1 MKKRNPGILLLEDG
15 RAFRGRLFGSARKG
29 FGEVVFN
36 TALTGYQEI
45 ITDPSYAGQIVTMTA
60 TQIGNYGINLED
72 DEAAKP
78 WLSGFVCRELS
89 GIVSNFRSQRTLD
102 DFLRAFDVP
111 AIDGIDTRALTLHLR
126 KHGAMRGVIAA
137 EQDAEALLKE
147 VKNSP
152 TMEGQD
158 LVKVVSD
165 HEPYDLNTGY
175 DSPFAEDSVLGGLSP
190 QLGTVPVVESKGGTN
205 GSPAFDDRDSPQSR
219 GLSLKCAAID
229 YGAKKNILRCLV
241 QVGFDVRVFCATA
254 KAEEILAWG
263 PDAVFLSNG
272 PGDPAVLDYAIAE
285 IKKLV
290 AHQLPI
296 FGICLGHQLLTWA
309 FGGKTY
315 KLKFGHHA
323 ANHPVMELAT
333 GSVEITSQNHGFAT
347 DPESLPDDVEVTH
360 VNQNDGTVSGI
371 RHKTLPVFSVQY
383 HPEASP
389 GPHDSLHLFRRF
401 QRLAVDR
408 APAKA

>member
-1 MKKRNPGILLLEDG
+1 MKKRPQGILLLEDG
-15 RAFRGRLFGSARKG
+15 RAFRGRLFGSLIKG

-36 TALTGYQEI
+36 TALSGYQEI

-60 TQIGNYGINLED
+60 TQIGNYGINIED
-72 DEAAKP
+72 DEADKP

-102 DFLRAFDVP
+102 DFLKAHDVP

-137 EQDAEALLKE
+137 EQDAEKLLEE
-147 VKNSP
+147 VKASP

-158 LVKVVSD
+158 LVKVVSN
-165 HEPYDLNTGY
+165 HEPYDLNSGY
-175 DSPFAEDSVLGGLSP
+175 DSKFAEDSVLASGG
-190 QLGTVPVVESKGGTN
+190 
-205 GSPAFDDRDSPQSR
+205 DSR
-219 GLSLKCAAID
+219 RLKCAAID
-229 YGAKKNILRCLV
+229 YGAKKNILKCLV
-241 QVGFDVRVFCATA
+241 QAGFQVRVFSATTS
-254 KAEEILAWG
+254 AEEVLTWG

-272 PGDPAVLDYAIAE
+272 PGDPAALDYAIKE
-285 IKKLV
+285 IKTLIERK
-290 AHQLPI
+290 LPI

-309 FGGKTY
+309 MGGKTY

-323 ANHPVMELAT
+323 ANHPVKELET
-333 GSVEITSQNHGFAT
+333 GRVEITSQNHGFAS

-360 VNQNDGTVSGI
+360 ENQNDHTVSGL
-371 RHKTLPVFSVQY
+371 RHKSLPIFCVQY

-401 QRLAVDR
+401 YRMALEH

>member
-1 MKKRNPGILLLEDG
+1 MKRRPPGILLLEDG
-15 RAFRGRLFGSARKG
+15 RAFRGRLFGSLRSG

-36 TALTGYQEI
+36 TALSGYQEI

-60 TQIGNYGINLED
+60 TQIGNYGINIED
-72 DEAAKP
+72 DEADKP

-102 DFLRAFDVP
+102 DYLKAQDVP

-137 EQDAEALLKE
+137 EQDVEKLLAE
-147 VKNSP
+147 VKASP

-158 LVKVVSD
+158 LVKVVSN

-175 DSPFAEDSVLGGLSP
+175 DSAFAEDSVLSADG
-190 QLGTVPVVESKGGTN
+190 
-205 GSPAFDDRDSPQSR
+205 DRK
-219 GLSLKCAAID
+219 LKCAAID
-229 YGAKKNILRCLV
+229 YGAKKNILKCLV
-241 QVGFDVRVFCATA
+241 QVGFQVRVFCATA
-254 KAEEILAWG
+254 TAEEILAWG

-272 PGDPAVLDYAIAE
+272 PGDPAALDYAIKE
-285 IKKLV
+285 IKTLV
-290 AHQLPI
+290 AQKLPI

-309 FGGKTY
+309 LGGTTY

-333 GSVEITSQNHGFAT
+333 GKVEITSQNHGFAS
-347 DPESLPDDVEVTH
+347 DPKSLPEDVEVTH
-360 VNQNDGTVSGI
+360 VNQNDQTVSGL
-371 RHKTLPVFSVQY
+371 RHKTEPIFCVQY

-401 QRLAVDR
+401 YRMALEHV
-408 APAKA
+408 PTTST

>member
-1 MKKRNPGILLLEDG
+1 MKKRSPGILLLEDG
-15 RAFRGRLFGSARKG
+15 RAFRGRLFGAQHKG

-36 TALTGYQEI
+36 TALSGYQEI

-72 DEAAKP
+72 DEADKP

-102 DFLRAFDVP
+102 DYLRASGVP
-111 AIDGIDTRALTLHLR
+111 GIDGIDTRALTLHLR

-147 VKNSP
+147 VKASP

-158 LVKVVSD
+158 LVKVVSN
-165 HEPYDLNTGY
+165 HEPYDLNSGY
-175 DSPFAEDSVLGGLSP
+175 DSPFAEDSVL
-190 QLGTVPVVESKGGTN
+190 TGGTGN
-205 GSPAFDDRDSPQSR
+205 PAGAP
-219 GLSLKCAAID
+219 LKCAAID

-241 QVGFDVRVFCATA
+241 QVGFKVRVFCATA
-254 KAEEILAWG
+254 TAEEILAWG

-272 PGDPAVLDYAIAE
+272 PGDPAALDYAIRE
-285 IKKLV
+285 IKVLV
-290 AHQLPI
+290 DKRLPI

-323 ANHPVMELAT
+323 ANHPVKELAT
-333 GSVEITSQNHGFAT
+333 GRVEITSQNHGFAT
-347 DPESLPDDVEVTH
+347 DPESLPQDVEVTH

-371 RHKTLPVFSVQY
+371 RHKKLPVFSVQY

-401 QRLAVDR
+401 HKMAVEQ

>member
-1 MKKRNPGILLLEDG
+1 MKRRPPGILLLEDG
-15 RAFRGRLFGSARKG
+15 RAFRGRLFGSMREG

-36 TALTGYQEI
+36 TALSGYQEI

-60 TQIGNYGINLED
+60 TQIGNYGINIED
-72 DEAAKP
+72 DECTKP

-102 DFLRAFDVP
+102 DFLKAHDVP

-126 KHGAMRGVIAA
+126 RQGAMRGVIAA
-137 EQDAEALLKE
+137 EQPVDKLLEK
-147 VKNSP
+147 VKASP

-158 LVKVVSD
+158 LVKVVSN

-175 DSPFAEDSVLGGLSP
+175 DSAFAEDSVLGGLS
-190 QLGTVPVVESKGGTN
+190 LKGTVPVFDTGLQGQRSSTTGTVPKV
-205 GSPAFDDRDSPQSR
+205 GDSP
-219 GLSLKCAAID
+219 LKCAAID
-229 YGAKKNILRCLV
+229 YGAKKNILKCLV
-241 QVGFDVRVFCATA
+241 QVGFQVRVFSATA
-254 KAEEILAWG
+254 TAEEILAWG

-272 PGDPAVLDYAIAE
+272 PGDPAALDYAIKE
-285 IKKLV
+285 IKTLIERK
-290 AHQLPI
+290 LPI

-309 FGGKTY
+309 LGGTTY

-323 ANHPVMELAT
+323 ANHPVKELET
-333 GSVEITSQNHGFAT
+333 GKVEITSQNHGFAS
-347 DPESLPDDVEVTH
+347 DPKSLPDDVEVTH
-360 VNQNDGTVSGI
+360 VNQNDQTVSGL
-371 RHKTLPVFSVQY
+371 RHKSLPVFCVQY

-401 QRLAVDR
+401 YRMALEH
-408 APAKA
+408 APSTAK

>member
-1 MKKRNPGILLLEDG
+1 MKKRNPGILLLEDC
-15 RAFRGRLFGSARKG
+15 RAFRGRLFGALHKG

-72 DEAAKP
+72 DEAARP

-102 DFLRAFDVP
+102 DFLRAFEVP

-126 KHGAMRGVIAA
+126 KHGAMRGVIAG
-137 EQDAEALLKE
+137 EQDADALLKE
-147 VKNSP
+147 VKASP

-158 LVKVVSD
+158 LVKVVSN
-165 HEPYDLNTGY
+165 HEPYDLTIGY
-175 DSPFAEDSVLGGLSP
+175 DSPFAEDSILHGARP
-190 QLGTVPVVESKGGTN
+190 
-205 GSPAFDDRDSPQSR
+205 R
-219 GLSLKCAAID
+219 LKCAAID

-241 QVGFDVRVFCATA
+241 QVGFDVRVFSATA
-254 KAEEILAWG
+254 KAEDILAWG

-272 PGDPAVLDYAIAE
+272 PGDPAALDYAIKE
-285 IKKLV
+285 IKQLV
-290 AHQLPI
+290 ARKLPI

-323 ANHPVMELAT
+323 ANHPVKELAT
-333 GSVEITSQNHGFAT
+333 GMVEITSQNHGFAT
-347 DPESLPDDVEVTH
+347 DPESLPGDVEVTH

-371 RHKTLPVFSVQY
+371 RHKDLPVFSVQY

-401 QRLAVDR
+401 RQMVDERLA
-408 APAKA
+408 AKS

>member
-1 MKKRNPGILLLEDG
+1 MKRRPPGILLLEDG
-15 RAFRGRLFGSARKG
+15 RAFRGRLFGAVRKG

-36 TALTGYQEI
+36 TALSGYQEI

-72 DEAAKP
+72 DEAEKP

-102 DFLRAFDVP
+102 DFLRAFNVP
-111 AIDGIDTRALTLHLR
+111 AIDGLDTRALTIHLR
-126 KHGAMRGVIAA
+126 KQGAMRGVIAA
-137 EQDAEALLKE
+137 EQDAATLLKE
-147 VKNSP
+147 VKASP

-165 HEPYDLNTGY
+165 HEPYDLAGGY
-175 DSPFAEDSVLGGLSP
+175 DSAFAEDSVLHGG
-190 QLGTVPVVESKGGTN
+190 GAK
-205 GSPAFDDRDSPQSR
+205 
-219 GLSLKCAAID
+219 LKCAAID
-229 YGAKKNILRCLV
+229 YGAKKNILKCLT

-254 KAEEILAWG
+254 TAEEILAWG

-272 PGDPAVLDYAIAE
+272 PGDPAALDYAIRE
-285 IKKLV
+285 IKTLIDRK
-290 AHQLPI
+290 LPI

-309 FGGKTY
+309 FGGKTF
-315 KLKFGHHA
+315 KMKFGHHA
-323 ANHPVMELAT
+323 ANHPVKELAT
-333 GSVEITSQNHGFAT
+333 GKVEITSQNHGFAT
-347 DPESLPDDVEVTH
+347 DPATLPKTAEVTH
-360 VNQNDGTVSGI
+360 TNQNDGTVSGI

-401 QRLAVDR
+401 HAMAVEH
-408 APAKA
+408 APARA

>member
-1 MKKRNPGILLLEDG
+1 MKKRTPGILLLEDG
-15 RAFRGRLFGSARKG
+15 RAFRGRLFGTARKG

-36 TALTGYQEI
+36 TALSGYQEI

-60 TQIGNYGINLED
+60 TQIGNYGINIED
-72 DEAAKP
+72 DEADKP

-102 DFLRAFDVP
+102 DYLKAHDIP

-137 EQDAEALLKE
+137 EQDGDKLLEE
-147 VKNSP
+147 VKASP

-158 LVKVVSD
+158 LVKVVSN

-175 DSPFAEDSVLGGLSP
+175 DSEFAEDSILSAT
-190 QLGTVPVVESKGGTN
+190 G
-205 GSPAFDDRDSPQSR
+205 DRK
-219 GLSLKCAAID
+219 LKCAAID
-229 YGAKKNILRCLV
+229 YGAKKNILKCLV
-241 QVGFDVRVFCATA
+241 QVGFQVRVFSATA
-254 KAEEILAWG
+254 TAEEILAWG

-272 PGDPAVLDYAIAE
+272 PGDPAALDYAIKE
-285 IKKLV
+285 IKTLV
-290 AHQLPI
+290 ARRLPI

-309 FGGKTY
+309 LGGTTY

-323 ANHPVMELAT
+323 ANHPVKELET
-333 GSVEITSQNHGFAT
+333 GKVEITSQNHGFAS
-347 DPESLPDDVEVTH
+347 DPKSLPDDVVVSHE
-360 VNQNDGTVSGI
+360 NQNDHTVSGLK
-371 RHKTLPVFSVQY
+371 HKTLPIFCVQY

-401 QRLAVDR
+401 YHMAMEH
-408 APAKA
+408 APSKA

>member
-1 MKKRNPGILLLEDG
+1 MLKRKPGILLLEDG
-15 RAFRGRLFGSARKG
+15 RAFRGRLFGAAQKG

-36 TALTGYQEI
+36 TSLSGYQEI

-72 DEAAKP
+72 NEADKA

-102 DFLRAFDVP
+102 DFLRACEVP
-111 AIDGIDTRALTLHLR
+111 AIDGLDTRALTLHLR

-137 EQDAEALLKE
+137 EQDADKLLEE
-147 VKNSP
+147 VKASP

-158 LVKVVSD
+158 LVKVVSNHD
-165 HEPYDLNTGY
+165 PYDLNTGY
-175 DSPFAEDSVLGGLSP
+175 DSAFAEDSILKSI
-190 QLGTVPVVESKGGTN
+190 T
-205 GSPAFDDRDSPQSR
+205 GSRR
-219 GLSLKCAAID
+219 LKCAAVD

-241 QVGFDVRVFCATA
+241 QVGFDVRVFSATA
-254 KAEEILAWG
+254 TADEILAWE

-272 PGDPAVLDYAIAE
+272 PGDPAALDYAIRE
-285 IKKLV
+285 IKTLIERK
-290 AHQLPI
+290 LPI

-333 GSVEITSQNHGFAT
+333 RKVEITSQNHGFAT
-347 DPESLPDDVEVTH
+347 DPESLPKDVEVTH
-360 VNQNDGTVSGI
+360 INQNDGTVSGI
-371 RHKTLPVFSVQY
+371 RHKALPVFSVQY

-389 GPHDSLHLFRRF
+389 GPHDSLHLFNRF
-401 QRLAVDR
+401 HAMAIEH